1 MKQTWGNIKDGSVL
15 IKSTPGNLHFD
26 MTDFQAIFIV
36 LTKKNFG
43 KQLDY
48 MESLMCFYKINPVL
62 SAQ

>member
-1 MKQTWGNIKDGSVL
+1 
-15 IKSTPGNLHFD
+15 
-26 MTDFQAIFIV
+26 MTNFQAIFIV

-48 MESLMCFYKINPVL
+48 VESLMCFYKINPIL